1 MATDILTSFD
11 SIEEKLLK
19 AKSNLKGLNE
29 NIRRIIGRE
38 PADNQLRGDR
48 KKNLNS
54 NDQRRG
60 GDRADFNA
68 DSRNRRDNSPPAKR
82 RLINFNSETK
92 SVFSRLSGP
101 PNRDDDVKPKINSRV
116 IRELPTRE
124 EIVNAQGSDA
134 ASRARNRR
142 MFGSLL
148 GTLQKFCQEESRLKP
163 KEEKKAQIEKKLED
177 QQLRERETMKK
188 ERQDLFMNR
197 KRQQMEIKMLETK
210 MMRLKELAMWE
221 ESKKPLANFIR
232 TKARPRIYYLPK
244 VLDKKSEKKLAECRS
259 SLEKSI
265 AKKRSDVHEEIA
277 VIEGRFAVSR
287 TTQDNNGL
295 TDEQKHNETTPT
307 KHNRRTSHDDDDND
321 SNYNSDDDLMM
332 HPNDESSLAPDISI
346 VKKEQGADNPTESR
360 KSPVSNDNSNLSDD
374 ITPLVQPKTE
384 KSQDITDRNDK
395 DGGDTLNTV
404 EE

>member
-11 SIEEKLLK
+11 SIEEKLLQ

-48 KKNLNS
+48 KKNPNS

-60 GDRADFNA
+60 DRGDFNQ
-68 DSRNRRDNSPPAKR
+68 DSRNRRDSPPPAKR

-101 PNRDDDVKPKINSRV
+101 PGRNDDDVKPKINSRV

-221 ESKKPLANFIR
+221 ESKKPLSNFIR
-232 TKARPRIYYLPK
+232 TKARPRVYYLPK

-259 SLEKSI
+259 SLDKSI
-265 AKKRSDVHEEIA
+265 AKKRSEVHEEIA
-277 VIEGRFAVSR
+277 VIESRFAASR
-287 TTQDNNGL
+287 TQDNNGL
-295 TDEQKHNETTPT
+295 TEEQKHNETTPT
-307 KHNRRTSHDDDDND
+307 KHNRRSSHDDDDND
-321 SNYNSDDDLMM
+321 SNYNSDDDLMV
-332 HPNDESSLAPDISI
+332 HPNDESNLAPDISI
-346 VKKEQGADNPTESR
+346 VKKEQDNSAESR
-360 KSPVSNDNSNLSDD
+360 KSITNDNANLSDD

-384 KSQDITDRNDK
+384 KSQEITIRNEEES
-395 DGGDTLNTV
+395 GGTV
-404 EE
+404 ED

>member
-1 MATDILTSFD
+1 MSADILTSFD

-38 PADNQLRGDR
+38 PPDNQLRGDR
-48 KKNLNS
+48 KKSS
-54 NDQRRG
+54 NNDLRRNERG
-60 GDRADFNA
+60 EFNQQE
-68 DSRNRRDNSPPAKR
+68 SRNRRDSSPPPPKR
-82 RLINFNSETK
+82 RQINFNSETK

-101 PNRDDDVKPKINSRV
+101 PNRDEEVKPKINSRV

-177 QQLRERETMKK
+177 QQLRERENMKK
-188 ERQDLFMNR
+188 ERQDLFLNR

-210 MMRLKELAMWE
+210 MLRLKELAMWE
-221 ESKKPLANFIR
+221 ESKKPLANYIK

-244 VLDKKSEKKLAECRS
+244 VLDKKSEKKLADSRA

-265 AKKRSDVHEEIA
+265 AKKRSEVNEEIA
-277 VIEGRFAVSR
+277 NIDSRFVASR
-287 TTQDNNGL
+287 AQDNNGIN
-295 TDEQKHNETTPT
+295 DEQKHNETTPT
-307 KHNRRTSHDDDDND
+307 KHNRRTSHEDDDND
-321 SNYNSDDDLMM
+321 SNYNSDEELLAI
-332 HPNDESSLAPDISI
+332 PNNESHLAPDISI
-346 VKKEQGADNPTESR
+346 VKKEQDHSTESR
-360 KSPVSNDNSNLSDD
+360 KSNNDDSNLSAE
-374 ITPLVQPKTE
+374 ITPLIQPKTE
-384 KSQDITDRNDK
+384 KLHEKSVRN
-395 DGGDTLNTV
+395 
-404 EE
+404 EEKNSVTIKSVTE